1 MSAPRKQP
9 PSQTHLPL
17 LLLPNRRQSRNRFR
31 WSKAELDEED
41 GISYYELEFTF
52 SQSEYECEVDA
63 VSGSIL
69 KFEQD

>member
-1 MSAPRKQP
+1 MEQAKQLALQKAGL
-9 PSQTHLPL
+9 SGQTVT
-17 LLLPNRRQSRNRFR
+17 
-31 WSKAELDEED
+31 WEKAELDEEG

-63 VSGSIL
+63 GSGNIL